1 MKFVLYQF
9 WLGIASK
16 MRLSCS
22 SVDWFHSIQ
31 TICPTKITQSA
42 QSKHIPT
49 KRMLTMFSC
58 DFVPRRCAFYITLS
72 IRNQKLNYNLSPS
85 DKWENLNILFL
96 HMYIFRT
103 RQKNVQTG
111 FEIKT
116 TKRRKKTIRLSLFC
130 CFEHHIYIRWKVDD
144 MKIRQ
149 MYLRWRKYKN
159 KYRKQKKKN
168 K

>member
-9 WLGIASK
+9 RLQIASK

-49 KRMLTMFSC
+49 KRTLTMFSC

-85 DKWENLNILFL
+85 DKWENLNIF
-96 HMYIFRT
+96 
-103 RQKNVQTG
+103 G
-111 FEIKT
+111 FFIYTYSEQGKKMCRPVLKWKQQNT
-116 TKRRKKTIRLSLFC
+116 VKTIRLSLFC

-149 MYLRWRKYKN
+149 MHLRWRKYKN
-159 KYRKQKKKN
+159 KYRKQKKT
-168 K
+168 